1 MKKAK
6 KKNKVIQLRESEL
19 KKIKKDIAAEA
30 TNYAIT
36 LFLNVMRD
44 YEGWGKIRLTRL
56 FNEITDLSDSV
67 NRGYCSIYD
76 LEKVLYDEAGIVVS
90 GGKFDKP
97 KYTEG
102 LKEGEPDA

>member
-6 KKNKVIQLRESEL
+6 KKNNVIQLRESEL
-19 KKIKKDIAAEA
+19 KKIKKDITIEA
-30 TNYAIT
+30 TNAALTI
-36 LFLNVMRD
+36 FINVMRD
-44 YEGWGKIRLTRL
+44 YEGWGTKRLKRL
-56 FNEITDLSDSV
+56 FAEITDLSDSIA
-67 NRGYCSIYD
+67 RGYCNIYD

-102 LKEGEPDA
+102 LKEGAE